1 MPPPPPP
8 LPRRFLMLL
17 YDLRPNFSRMD
28 PIQQREFIVNY
39 RARRAQEFAE
49 APRTKSGRVSKVSLG
64 LTAEERTLMKRL
76 GLRQKDITALR
87 K

>member
-1 MPPPPPP
+1 
-8 LPRRFLMLL
+8 MLL

-28 PIQQREFIVNY
+28 SSQQREFIVNY
-39 RARRAQEFAE
+39 RARRAQEFTE
-49 APRTKSGRVSKVSLG
+49 APRTKSGRAPKTSLR
-64 LTAEERTLMKRL
+64 LSAEEKLLMKRL